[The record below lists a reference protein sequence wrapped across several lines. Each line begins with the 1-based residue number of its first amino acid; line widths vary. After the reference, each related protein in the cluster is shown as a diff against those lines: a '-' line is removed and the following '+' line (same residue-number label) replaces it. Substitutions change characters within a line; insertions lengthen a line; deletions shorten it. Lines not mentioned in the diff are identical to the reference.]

1 MCPIILGLM
10 VLLLYYASVQID
22 TLSLAEQV
30 GDVSVTLAQGW
41 QILPTLWPLAMF
53 LFLLGVIT
61 VLLTFRVRSMI
72 REIKAKKAEVNTDSD
87 SAKEQNQE

>member
-10 VLLLYYASVQID
+10 VLLLYYASVQLD

-30 GDVSVTLAQGW
+30 GDASVTIAQGW
-41 QILPTLWPLAMF
+41 EVLPALWPLAMF

-61 VLLTFRVRSMI
+61 VLLTFRVRSMLKEI
-72 REIKAKKAEVNTDSD
+72 REKK
-87 SAKEQNQE
+87 

>member
-22 TLSLAEQV
+22 TLSLSEQV
-30 GDVSVTLAQGW
+30 GDVYVTIAQGW
-41 QILPTLWPLAMF
+41 EVLLVLWPLAMF

-72 REIKAKKAEVNTDSD
+72 REIQAKKSEVITDAE